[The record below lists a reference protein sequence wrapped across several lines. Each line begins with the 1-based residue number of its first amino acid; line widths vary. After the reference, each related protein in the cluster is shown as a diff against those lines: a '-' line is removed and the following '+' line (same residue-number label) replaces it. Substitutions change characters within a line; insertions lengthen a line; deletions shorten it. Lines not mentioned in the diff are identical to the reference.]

1 MIRVALRALAGL
13 LAIGLVAGCMSIPL
27 ATMWQLRSFEVADL
41 AALDPAQVRVAG
53 LIEPGSGRIDTA
65 KSTLTVKLS
74 PKGGGTDEVHAF
86 GHEPAPVQ
94 GGPILPTD
102 NPRWEVL
109 QLDAA
114 GLAAMRKLQPRLTRI
129 EDDYAGWSL
138 SVSLQL
144 QGGPPKDVPEL
155 RFSVRVQLAD
165 DQAPMTLFD
174 RARVPVDHDS

>member
-1 MIRVALRALAGL
+1 M
-13 LAIGLVAGCMSIPL
+13 
-27 ATMWQLRSFEVADL
+27 
-41 AALDPAQVRVAG
+41 
-53 LIEPGSGRIDTA
+53 
-65 KSTLTVKLS
+65 
-74 PKGGGTDEVHAF
+74 
-86 GHEPAPVQ
+86 
-94 GGPILPTD
+94 
-102 NPRWEVL
+102 L

>member
-86 GHEPAPVQ
+86 GLEPAPVQ
-94 GGPILPTD
+94 GGPILPSD
-102 NPRWEVL
+102 DPRWEVL

-114 GLAAMRKLQPRLTRI
+114 AERPTGEPT
-129 EDDYAGWSL
+129 
-138 SVSLQL
+138 
-144 QGGPPKDVPEL
+144 
-155 RFSVRVQLAD
+155 
-165 DQAPMTLFD
+165 
-174 RARVPVDHDS
+174 

>member
-1 MIRVALRALAGL
+1 MTRGVFRALAGIAAAGL
-13 LAIGLVAGCMSIPL
+13 LAGCMSVPL

-53 LIEPGSGRIDTA
+53 LIEPGNGRIDTL
-65 KSTLTVKLS
+65 KSTLTIKLT
-74 PKGGGTDEVHAF
+74 PKGDGADEVHAF
-86 GHEPAPVQ
+86 GLALAPIQ
-94 GGPILPTD
+94 GGPILPGND
-102 NPRWEVL
+102 PRWQVL
-109 QLDAA
+109 QLDPA
-114 GLAAMRKLQPRLTRI
+114 GLAAMRGLQPRLTRI

-138 SVSLQL
+138 SVSLKL

-174 RARVPVDHDS
+174 RARVPVDQGS